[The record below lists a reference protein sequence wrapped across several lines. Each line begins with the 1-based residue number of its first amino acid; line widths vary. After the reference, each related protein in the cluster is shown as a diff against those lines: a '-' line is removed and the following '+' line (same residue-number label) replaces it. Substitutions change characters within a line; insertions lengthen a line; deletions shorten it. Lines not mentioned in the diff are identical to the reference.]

1 MPKDNSIKTVLII
14 GSGPIIIGQACEFD
28 YSGTQA
34 TRSIREEGIKV
45 ILINSNPATIM
56 TDPMMADK
64 VYLLPLTVESIEKIV
79 EENEIDAVLPTMG
92 GQTALNLCKE
102 ADELGIW
109 QKYNI
114 RLIGVDIA
122 AIDTAEDREQFR
134 QLMTRIGVK
143 VALSKVANSFLEG
156 KEFAQEIGFPLVIRP
171 SFTLGGTGG
180 SFVHSKNELDE
191 ALQRGLQASPIH
203 EVLVE
208 RAVLGWKEF
217 ELELLRDKNDN
228 VVIIC
233 TVENM
238 DPMGIH
244 TGDSITVA
252 PAMTLSDTAFQ
263 DMRNKAM
270 LMMRSLG
277 NFAGGCNVQFAL
289 EPETE
294 ELIAVEINPRVSRSS
309 ALASKATGYPIAKI
323 AAKLAIGYT
332 LDELKNQ
339 ITKTTSAYFEP
350 ALDYVIVKIPR
361 WNFDK
366 FKGANDTLG
375 LQMKSVGEVMAI
387 GRSFT
392 EAIQKACQSL
402 ENEAVGL
409 GYYGKSLMKSEELI
423 EYIKTPKWDRIFR
436 IKDALMQGVTVKTIV
451 QATGI
456 DRWFIYQIQEICRV
470 EKELSRYSLETVPA
484 ELLKEAKLHGFSDE
498 QISRIMKYNCTEEQ
512 VYEKRKSLGITR
524 VYKMVDTCSAE
535 FEAKTPY
542 FYSTFE

>member
-1 MPKDNSIKTVLII
+1 M
-14 GSGPIIIGQACEFD
+14 
-28 YSGTQA
+28 
-34 TRSIREEGIKV
+34 
-45 ILINSNPATIM
+45 
-56 TDPMMADK
+56 
-64 VYLLPLTVESIEKIV
+64 
-79 EENEIDAVLPTMG
+79 
-92 GQTALNLCKE
+92 
-102 ADELGIW
+102 
-109 QKYNI
+109 
-114 RLIGVDIA
+114 
-122 AIDTAEDREQFR
+122 
-134 QLMTRIGVK
+134 
-143 VALSKVANSFLEG
+143 
-156 KEFAQEIGFPLVIRP
+156 
-171 SFTLGGTGG
+171 GGTGG
-180 SFVHSKNELDE
+180 GFVHSKDDLDA
-191 ALQRGLQASPIH
+191 ALDRGLKASPIH

-208 RAVLGWKEF
+208 KAVLGWKEY
-217 ELELLRDKNDN
+217 ELELLRDQNDN

-233 TVENM
+233 TVENV
-238 DPMGIH
+238 DPMGVH

-263 DMRNKAM
+263 EMRNKAI

-289 EPETE
+289 NPATE

-323 AAKLAIGYT
+323 AAKLAIGYS

-350 ALDYVIVKIPR
+350 ALDYVIVKVPR

-392 EAIQKACQSL
+392 EALQKACQSL

-409 GYYGKSLMKSEELI
+409 GYYGKSLMKNEELL

-436 IKDALMQGVTVKTIV
+436 IKDALMQGTTVKTIS

-456 DRWFIYQIQEICRV
+456 DRWFIYQIQNICTI
-470 EKELSRYSLETVPA
+470 EKEIANYNLDSLPV
-484 ELLKEAKLHGFSDE
+484 ELLKTAKKAGFADA
-498 QISRIMKYNCTEEQ
+498 QIAKILSGNCTDEQ
-512 VYEKRKSLGITR
+512 VYEKRKTLGITR
-524 VYKMVDTCSAE
+524 VYKMVDTCAAE

-542 FYSTFE
+542 FYSTFEG